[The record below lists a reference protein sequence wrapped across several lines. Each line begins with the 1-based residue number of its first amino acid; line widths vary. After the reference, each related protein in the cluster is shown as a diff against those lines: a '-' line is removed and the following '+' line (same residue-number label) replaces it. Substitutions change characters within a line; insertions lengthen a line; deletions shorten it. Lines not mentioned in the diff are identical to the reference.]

1 MFKNFRVGTKIM
13 IGFGAVICILL
24 LISIISYLGLGT
36 AQKGFYEYQQLA
48 LINSFCG
55 DLEATL
61 LRTRINVKNFVIS
74 GSDEHLNTFEQ
85 AFQDLMGIY
94 EQGET
99 QIKDPERMERL
110 KLIKDSLNDYHSA
123 FNEIARLTKSRDDIR
138 VNTLDPN
145 GQKMRLAIVAIMDS
159 AYHKKDLESA
169 YHAGHI
175 NMHFL
180 LGRLYLYMY
189 LNTLEEAS
197 LARSTEEL
205 GKKTDDEVAALEKVL
220 TVESGKASLQE
231 FLDEKKIYLAARDDI
246 VKAVKQRKDYIKN
259 RLDKAGLNI
268 TDTMEAI
275 KASVE
280 KDEDA
285 LGLQVSSNNARTN
298 LFLIIFSIISLIIAV
313 SLALLISRQI
323 TGPVNQALEAV
334 TRIAAGD
341 LSGEFNAIKSDDEI
355 GQLMV
360 AMNHMQESL
369 KKMVEMVIGIS
380 EGNLTGH
387 ITTRSEKDS
396 LGHALIQMAANLK
409 KQATG
414 LTEAVKVLS
423 VSSSEIVATTTQLA
437 SNASETAV
445 SANETTTTVEEVR
458 QTTDVS
464 SQKAKYVSD
473 SAQKAA
479 QIGKVGKKAVE
490 DTIEG
495 MSSIKQKMES
505 VAESIVTLSE
515 QSQAIGEIIA
525 AVDDLAEQTNLLS
538 VNAAIEA
545 VKAGEQG
552 KGFSVVAQEIKALA
566 DQSKQATKRVR
577 AILNDIQKATGKAV
591 MATEEG
597 SKTVDAGAKLSVQ
610 SGENIQALADAI
622 TEAAQAANQ
631 IAASSQ
637 QQLAGMDQVAMAMEN
652 VKTASA
658 QNAEGAKQMETAT
671 HNISELGGKLKEL
684 VSWYR
689 ITA

>member
-24 LISIISYLGLGT
+24 LISVISYRGLKS
-36 AQKGFYEYQQLA
+36 ARKGYNEYQNIA
-48 LINSFCG
+48 LITRFSG
-55 DLEATL
+55 DLQADL
-61 LRTRINVKNFVIS
+61 LQTRVYVKDFVIS
-74 GSDEHLNTFEQ
+74 GSEKDLKVFEQ
-85 AFQDLMGIY
+85 GFQNLMKIY
-94 EQGET
+94 KKGET
-99 QIKDPERMERL
+99 EIKDPERMEKL
-110 KLIKDSLNDYHSA
+110 KFIKASLDDYQKA
-123 FNEIARLTKSRDDIR
+123 FDEIARLTKSRDDIR
-138 VNTLDPN
+138 ANNLEPN
-145 GQKMRLAIVAIMDS
+145 GKKMRLALLAIMDS
-159 AYHKKDLESA
+159 AYHKQDLKSA
-169 YHAGHI
+169 HFAGHI
-175 NMHFL
+175 NMHVL
-180 LGRLYLYMY
+180 LGRLYLYKY
-189 LNTLEEAS
+189 LDTLDEAA
-197 LARSTEEL
+197 LARSNLEF
-205 GKKTDDEVAALEKVL
+205 GKEMDEEVAALEKVL
-220 TVESGKASLQE
+220 TAESGKAPLQA
-231 FLDEKKIYLAARDDI
+231 FVDTKKKFLAARDDI
-246 VKAVKQRKDYIKN
+246 VKAIKQREDTIEN
-259 RLDKAGLNI
+259 RLFKAGENI
-268 TDTMEAI
+268 TDTVEALR
-275 KASVE
+275 ASAV
-280 KDEDA
+280 KDGEA
-285 LGLQVSSNNARTN
+285 LGLQVSSNNARAI

-313 SLALLISRQI
+313 VLALFISRQI

-334 TRIAAGD
+334 TRITSGD
-341 LSGEFNAIKSDDEI
+341 LRGEFNAIKSDDEI
-355 GQLMV
+355 GQLMG
-360 AMNHMQESL
+360 AMS
-369 KKMVEMVIGIS
+369 
-380 EGNLTGH
+380 
-387 ITTRSEKDS
+387 
-396 LGHALIQMAANLK
+396 QMAANLK
-409 KQATG
+409 KQAAG
-414 LTEAVKVLS
+414 LAEAVSVLS
-423 VSSSEIVATTTQLA
+423 ASASEIVTTTSQLA

-458 QTTDVS
+458 QTTNVS
-464 SQKAKYVSD
+464 SQKAKNVSD

-479 QIGKVGKKAVE
+479 QIAKAGKKAVE
-490 DTIEG
+490 DTMEG
-495 MSSIKQKMES
+495 MSDIKQKMES

-622 TEAAQAANQ
+622 AESAQAATQ

-637 QQLAGMDQVAMAMEN
+637 QQLVGMDQVAMAMEN

-658 QNAEGAKQMETAT
+658 QNAEAAKQMETAT

>member
-24 LISIISYLGLGT
+24 LISVISYRGLKS
-36 AQKGFYEYQQLA
+36 ASKGYNEYQNIA
-48 LINSFCG
+48 LITRFSG
-55 DLEATL
+55 GLQADLL
-61 LRTRINVKNFVIS
+61 QTRVYVKDFVIS
-74 GSDEHLNTFEQ
+74 GSEKDLKVFEQ
-85 AFQDLMGIY
+85 GFQNLMKIY
-94 EQGET
+94 KKGET
-99 QIKDPERMERL
+99 EIKDPERMEKL
-110 KLIKDSLNDYHSA
+110 KFIKASLDDYQKA
-123 FNEIARLTKSRDDIR
+123 FDEIARLTKSRDDIR
-138 VNTLDPN
+138 ANNLEPN
-145 GQKMRLAIVAIMDS
+145 GKKMRLALLAIMDS
-159 AYHKKDLESA
+159 AYHKQDLKSA
-169 YHAGHI
+169 HFAGHI
-175 NMHFL
+175 NMHVL
-180 LGRLYLYMY
+180 LGRLYLYKY
-189 LNTLEEAS
+189 LDTLDEAA
-197 LARSTEEL
+197 LARSNLEF
-205 GKKTDDEVAALEKVL
+205 GKEMDEEVAALEKVL
-220 TVESGKASLQE
+220 TAESGKAPLQA
-231 FLDEKKIYLAARDDI
+231 FVNTKKKFLAARDDI
-246 VKAVKQRKDYIKN
+246 VKAIKQRQDTIEN
-259 RLDKAGLNI
+259 RLFKAGENI
-268 TDTMEAI
+268 TDTVEALR
-275 KASVE
+275 ASAV
-280 KDEDA
+280 KDGEA
-285 LGLQVSSNNARTN
+285 LGLQVSGNNARAI

-313 SLALLISRQI
+313 VLALFISRQI

-334 TRIAAGD
+334 TRITSGD
-341 LSGEFNAIKSDDEI
+341 LRGEFNVIKSDDEI
-355 GQLMV
+355 GQLMG
-360 AMNHMQESL
+360 AMS
-369 KKMVEMVIGIS
+369 
-380 EGNLTGH
+380 
-387 ITTRSEKDS
+387 
-396 LGHALIQMAANLK
+396 QMAANLK
-409 KQATG
+409 KQAAG
-414 LTEAVKVLS
+414 LAEAVSVLS
-423 VSSSEIVATTTQLA
+423 ASASEIVTTTSQLA

-458 QTTDVS
+458 QTTNVS

-479 QIGKVGKKAVE
+479 QIAKAGKKAVE
-490 DTIEG
+490 DTMQG
-495 MSSIKQKMES
+495 MSDIKQKMES

-610 SGENIQALADAI
+610 SKENIQALADAI
-622 TEAAQAANQ
+622 AESAQAATQ

-637 QQLAGMDQVAMAMEN
+637 QQLVGMDQVAMAMEN
-652 VKTASA
+652 VKIASA
-658 QNAEGAKQMETAT
+658 QNAEAAKQMETAT

>member
-1 MFKNFRVGTKIM
+1 MSYFILGIV
-13 IGFGAVICILL
+13 VISVVLILL
-24 LISIISYLGLGT
+24 AISIVNPIKRLVVRFKELS
-36 AQKGFYEYQQLA
+36 E
-48 LINSFCG
+48 G
-55 DLEATL
+55 D
-61 LRTRINVKNFVIS
+61 
-74 GSDEHLNTFEQ
+74 
-85 AFQDLMGIY
+85 
-94 EQGET
+94 
-99 QIKDPERMERL
+99 
-110 KLIKDSLNDYHSA
+110 
-123 FNEIARLTKSRDDIR
+123 
-138 VNTLDPN
+138 
-145 GQKMRLAIVAIMDS
+145 
-159 AYHKKDLESA
+159 
-169 YHAGHI
+169 
-175 NMHFL
+175 
-180 LGRLYLYMY
+180 
-189 LNTLEEAS
+189 
-197 LARSTEEL
+197 
-205 GKKTDDEVAALEKVL
+205 
-220 TVESGKASLQE
+220 
-231 FLDEKKIYLAARDDI
+231 
-246 VKAVKQRKDYIKN
+246 
-259 RLDKAGLNI
+259 
-268 TDTMEAI
+268 
-275 KASVE
+275 
-280 KDEDA
+280 
-285 LGLQVSSNNARTN
+285 
-298 LFLIIFSIISLIIAV
+298 
-313 SLALLISRQI
+313 
-323 TGPVNQALEAV
+323 
-334 TRIAAGD
+334 GD
-341 LSGEFNAIKSDDEI
+341 LSIRLKVNRNDEI

-458 QTTDVS
+458 QTTNVS
-464 SQKAKYVSD
+464 SQKAKYVSE

-479 QIGKVGKKAVE
+479 QIGKAGKKAVE

-495 MSSIKQKMES
+495 MSGIKQKMES

-577 AILNDIQKATGKAV
+577 TILNDIQKATGKAV

-597 SKTVDAGAKLSVQ
+597 SKTVDAGARLSVQ

-622 TEAAQAANQ
+622 AEAAQAATQ

-637 QQLAGMDQVAMAMEN
+637 QQLVGMDQVAMAMEN

-658 QNAEGAKQMETAT
+658 QNSEAAKQMETAT
-671 HNISELGGKLKEL
+671 HNISELGSKLKEL

>member
-24 LISIISYLGLGT
+24 LISVISYRGLKS
-36 AQKGFYEYQQLA
+36 ASKGYNEYQNIA
-48 LINSFCG
+48 LITRFSG
-55 DLEATL
+55 GLQADLL
-61 LRTRINVKNFVIS
+61 QTRVYVKDFVIS
-74 GSDEHLNTFEQ
+74 GSEKDLKVFEQ
-85 AFQDLMGIY
+85 GFQNLMKIY
-94 EQGET
+94 KKGET
-99 QIKDPERMERL
+99 EIKDPERMEKL
-110 KLIKDSLNDYHSA
+110 KFIKASLDDYQKA
-123 FNEIARLTKSRDDIR
+123 FDEIARLTKSRDDIR
-138 VNTLDPN
+138 ANNLEPN
-145 GQKMRLAIVAIMDS
+145 GKKMRLALLAIMDS
-159 AYHKKDLESA
+159 AYHKQDLKSA
-169 YHAGHI
+169 HFAGHI
-175 NMHFL
+175 NMHVL
-180 LGRLYLYMY
+180 LGRLYLYKY
-189 LNTLEEAS
+189 LDTLDEAA
-197 LARSTEEL
+197 LARSNLEF
-205 GKKTDDEVAALEKVL
+205 GKEMDEEVAALEKVL
-220 TVESGKASLQE
+220 TAESGKAPLQA
-231 FLDEKKIYLAARDDI
+231 FVNTKKKFLAARDDI
-246 VKAVKQRKDYIKN
+246 VKAIKQRQDTIEN
-259 RLDKAGLNI
+259 RLFKAGENI
-268 TDTMEAI
+268 TDTVEALR
-275 KASVE
+275 ASAV
-280 KDEDA
+280 KDGEA
-285 LGLQVSSNNARTN
+285 LGLQVSSNNARAI

-313 SLALLISRQI
+313 VLALFISRQI

-334 TRIAAGD
+334 TRITSGD
-341 LSGEFNAIKSDDEI
+341 LRGEFNAIKSDDEI
-355 GQLMV
+355 GQLMG
-360 AMNHMQESL
+360 AMS
-369 KKMVEMVIGIS
+369 
-380 EGNLTGH
+380 
-387 ITTRSEKDS
+387 
-396 LGHALIQMAANLK
+396 QMAANLK
-409 KQATG
+409 KQAAG
-414 LTEAVKVLS
+414 LAEAVSVLS
-423 VSSSEIVATTTQLA
+423 ASASEIVTTTSQLA

-458 QTTDVS
+458 QTTNVS

-479 QIGKVGKKAVE
+479 QIAKAGKKAVE
-490 DTIEG
+490 DTMEG
-495 MSSIKQKMES
+495 MSDIKQKMES

-610 SGENIQALADAI
+610 SKENIQALADAI
-622 TEAAQAANQ
+622 AESAQAATQ

-637 QQLAGMDQVAMAMEN
+637 QQLVGMDQVAMAMEN
-652 VKTASA
+652 VKIASA
-658 QNAEGAKQMETAT
+658 QNAEAAKQMETAT

>member
-1 MFKNFRVGTKIM
+1 VDT
-13 IGFGAVICILL
+13 
-24 LISIISYLGLGT
+24 
-36 AQKGFYEYQQLA
+36 
-48 LINSFCG
+48 
-55 DLEATL
+55 
-61 LRTRINVKNFVIS
+61 
-74 GSDEHLNTFEQ
+74 
-85 AFQDLMGIY
+85 
-94 EQGET
+94 
-99 QIKDPERMERL
+99 
-110 KLIKDSLNDYHSA
+110 
-123 FNEIARLTKSRDDIR
+123 
-138 VNTLDPN
+138 
-145 GQKMRLAIVAIMDS
+145 
-159 AYHKKDLESA
+159 
-169 YHAGHI
+169 
-175 NMHFL
+175 
-180 LGRLYLYMY
+180 
-189 LNTLEEAS
+189 
-197 LARSTEEL
+197 
-205 GKKTDDEVAALEKVL
+205 
-220 TVESGKASLQE
+220 
-231 FLDEKKIYLAARDDI
+231 KKIFLAARDDI
-246 VKAVKQRKDYIKN
+246 VKAIKQRKDTIEN
-259 RLDKAGLNI
+259 RLFKAGENI
-268 TDTMEAI
+268 TDTAEAI
-275 KASVE
+275 RASAV
-280 KDEDA
+280 KDGEA
-285 LGLQVSSNNARTN
+285 LGLRVSSNNARAI
-298 LFLIIFSIISLIIAV
+298 LFLIIFSIISLVVAV
-313 SLALLISRQI
+313 SLALFISRQI

-334 TRIAAGD
+334 TRITSGD
-341 LSGEFNAIKSDDEI
+341 LRGEFNPIKSDDEI
-355 GQLMV
+355 GQLMG
-360 AMNHMQESL
+360 AMN
-369 KKMVEMVIGIS
+369 
-380 EGNLTGH
+380 
-387 ITTRSEKDS
+387 
-396 LGHALIQMAANLK
+396 QMAANLK
-409 KQATG
+409 NQAAG
-414 LTEAVKVLS
+414 LAEAVSVLS
-423 VSSSEIVATTTQLA
+423 ASASEIVTTTSQLA

-458 QTTDVS
+458 QTTNVS

-479 QIGKVGKKAVE
+479 QIAKAGKKAVE
-490 DTIEG
+490 DTMEG

-622 TEAAQAANQ
+622 AEAAQAATQ

-658 QNAEGAKQMETAT
+658 QNAEAAKQMETAT

>member
-24 LISIISYLGLGT
+24 LISVISYRGLKS
-36 AQKGFYEYQQLA
+36 ASKGYNEYQNIA
-48 LINSFCG
+48 LITRFSG
-55 DLEATL
+55 DLQAGL
-61 LRTRINVKNFVIS
+61 LQTRVYVKDFVIS
-74 GSDEHLNTFEQ
+74 GSEKDLKVFEQ
-85 AFQDLMGIY
+85 GFQNLMKIY
-94 EQGET
+94 KKGET
-99 QIKDPERMERL
+99 EIKDPERMEKL
-110 KLIKDSLNDYHSA
+110 KFIKASLDDYQKA
-123 FNEIARLTKSRDDIR
+123 FDEIARLTKSRDDIR
-138 VNTLDPN
+138 ANNLEPN
-145 GQKMRLAIVAIMDS
+145 GKKMRLALLAIMDS
-159 AYHKKDLESA
+159 AYHKQDLKSA
-169 YHAGHI
+169 HFAGHI
-175 NMHFL
+175 NMHVL
-180 LGRLYLYMY
+180 LGRLYLYKY
-189 LNTLEEAS
+189 LDTLDEAA
-197 LARSTEEL
+197 LARSNLEF
-205 GKKTDDEVAALEKVL
+205 GKEMDEEVAALQKVL
-220 TVESGKASLQE
+220 TAESGKAPLQA
-231 FLDEKKIYLAARDDI
+231 FVDTKKKFLAARDDI
-246 VKAVKQRKDYIKN
+246 VKAIKQREDTIEN
-259 RLDKAGLNI
+259 RLFKAGENI
-268 TDTMEAI
+268 TDTVEALR
-275 KASVE
+275 ASAV
-280 KDEDA
+280 KDGEA
-285 LGLQVSSNNARTN
+285 LGLQVSSNNARAI

-313 SLALLISRQI
+313 VLALFISRQI

-334 TRIAAGD
+334 TRITSGD
-341 LSGEFNAIKSDDEI
+341 LRGEFNAIKSDDEI
-355 GQLMV
+355 GQLMG
-360 AMNHMQESL
+360 AMS
-369 KKMVEMVIGIS
+369 
-380 EGNLTGH
+380 
-387 ITTRSEKDS
+387 
-396 LGHALIQMAANLK
+396 QMAANLK
-409 KQATG
+409 KQAAG
-414 LTEAVKVLS
+414 LAEAVSVLS
-423 VSSSEIVATTTQLA
+423 ASASEIVTTTSQLA

-458 QTTDVS
+458 QTTNVS

-479 QIGKVGKKAVE
+479 QIAKAGKKAVE
-490 DTIEG
+490 DTMEG
-495 MSSIKQKMES
+495 MSDIKQKMES

-622 TEAAQAANQ
+622 AESAQAATQ

-637 QQLAGMDQVAMAMEN
+637 QQLVGMDQVAMAMEN
-652 VKTASA
+652 VKTAIA
-658 QNAEGAKQMETAT
+658 QNAEAAKQMETAT
-671 HNISELGGKLKEL
+671 HNISELGGKLKEV

>member
-13 IGFGAVICILL
+13 IGFGVVICILL
-24 LISIISYLGLGT
+24 LISVISYWGLGS
-36 AQKGFYEYQQLA
+36 ASKGYNQYQNIA
-48 LINSFCG
+48 LITRLTG
-55 DLEATL
+55 DLEAEL
-61 LRTRINVKNFVIS
+61 LQTRICVKDFVIS
-74 GSDEHLNTFEQ
+74 GSEKDLKVFEQ
-85 AFQDLMGIY
+85 GFQNLMKIY
-94 EQGET
+94 KKGET
-99 QIKDPERMERL
+99 EIKDPERMGKL
-110 KLIKDSLNDYHSA
+110 KLIKDSLDDYDKA
-123 FNEIARLTKSRDDIR
+123 FDEIVRLTKSRDDIR
-138 VNTLDPN
+138 ANTLEPN
-145 GQKMRLAIVAIMDS
+145 GEKLRLALLAIMDS
-159 AYHKKDLESA
+159 AYHKQDLKST
-169 YHAGHI
+169 HFAGHI
-175 NMHFL
+175 NMHLL
-180 LGRLYLYMY
+180 LGRIYLYKY
-189 LNTLEEAS
+189 LDTLEETA
-197 LARSTEEL
+197 LARSNEEFS
-205 GKKTDDEVAALEKVL
+205 KAMDDDVAALEKVL
-220 TVESGKASLQE
+220 TGESDKAPLQE
-231 FLDEKKIYLAARDDI
+231 FVDTKKIFLAARDDI
-246 VKAVKQRKDYIKN
+246 VKAIKQRKDTIEN
-259 RLDKAGLNI
+259 RLFKAGENI
-268 TDTMEAI
+268 TDTAEAI
-275 KASVE
+275 RASAV
-280 KDEDA
+280 KDGEA
-285 LGLQVSSNNARTN
+285 LGLQVNSNNARAI
-298 LFLIIFSIISLIIAV
+298 LFLIIFSIISLVVAV
-313 SLALLISRQI
+313 SLALFISRQI
-323 TGPVNQALEAV
+323 TGPVNQALEAI
-334 TRIAAGD
+334 TRIASGD
-341 LSGEFNAIKSDDEI
+341 LRGEFNAIKSDDEI
-355 GQLMV
+355 GQLMG
-360 AMNHMQESL
+360 AMN
-369 KKMVEMVIGIS
+369 
-380 EGNLTGH
+380 
-387 ITTRSEKDS
+387 
-396 LGHALIQMAANLK
+396 QMAANLK

-414 LTEAVKVLS
+414 LAEAVSVLS
-423 VSSSEIVATTTQLA
+423 ASTSEIVTTTSQLA

-458 QTTDVS
+458 QTTNVS

-479 QIGKVGKKAVE
+479 QIAKAGKKAVE
-490 DTIEG
+490 DTVEG

-577 AILNDIQKATGKAV
+577 AILNDVQKATGKAV

-622 TEAAQAANQ
+622 AEAAQAATQ

-658 QNAEGAKQMETAT
+658 QNAEAAKQMETAT

>member
-24 LISIISYLGLGT
+24 LISVISYRGLKS
-36 AQKGFYEYQQLA
+36 ASKGYNEYQNIA
-48 LINSFCG
+48 LITRFSG
-55 DLEATL
+55 DLQADL
-61 LRTRINVKNFVIS
+61 LQTRVYVKDFVIS
-74 GSDEHLNTFEQ
+74 GSEKDLKVFEQ
-85 AFQDLMGIY
+85 GFQNLMKIY
-94 EQGET
+94 KKGET
-99 QIKDPERMERL
+99 EIKDPERMEKL
-110 KLIKDSLNDYHSA
+110 KFIKASLDDYQKA
-123 FNEIARLTKSRDDIR
+123 FDEIARLTKSRDDIR
-138 VNTLDPN
+138 ANNLEPN
-145 GQKMRLAIVAIMDS
+145 GKKMRLALLAIMDS
-159 AYHKKDLESA
+159 AYHKQDLKSA
-169 YHAGHI
+169 HFAGHI
-175 NMHFL
+175 NMHVL
-180 LGRLYLYMY
+180 LGRLYLYKY
-189 LNTLEEAS
+189 LDTLDEAA
-197 LARSTEEL
+197 LARSNLEF
-205 GKKTDDEVAALEKVL
+205 GKEMDEEVAALEKVL
-220 TVESGKASLQE
+220 TAESGKAPLQA
-231 FLDEKKIYLAARDDI
+231 FVDTKKKFLAARDDI
-246 VKAVKQRKDYIKN
+246 VKAIKQREDTIEN
-259 RLDKAGLNI
+259 RLFKAGENI
-268 TDTMEAI
+268 TDTVEALR
-275 KASVE
+275 ASAV
-280 KDEDA
+280 KDGEA
-285 LGLQVSSNNARTN
+285 LGLQVSSNNARAI

-313 SLALLISRQI
+313 VLALFISRQI

-334 TRIAAGD
+334 TRITSGD
-341 LSGEFNAIKSDDEI
+341 LRGEFNAIKSDDEI
-355 GQLMV
+355 GQLMG
-360 AMNHMQESL
+360 AMS
-369 KKMVEMVIGIS
+369 
-380 EGNLTGH
+380 
-387 ITTRSEKDS
+387 
-396 LGHALIQMAANLK
+396 QMAANLK
-409 KQATG
+409 KQAAG
-414 LTEAVKVLS
+414 LAEAVSVLS
-423 VSSSEIVATTTQLA
+423 ASASEIVTTTSQLA

-458 QTTDVS
+458 QTTNVS

-479 QIGKVGKKAVE
+479 QIAKAGKKAVE
-490 DTIEG
+490 DTMEG
-495 MSSIKQKMES
+495 MSDIKQKMES

-622 TEAAQAANQ
+622 AESAQAATQ

-637 QQLAGMDQVAMAMEN
+637 QQLVGMDQVAMAMEN

-658 QNAEGAKQMETAT
+658 QNAEAAKQMETAT